1 MKIDN
6 IYKTKK
12 IRRGWIVVNKL
23 TGNHAHF
30 RSSYGCRCILIFIR
44 EGLEPDSSY
53 LKESYRRLTED
64 KKKWKEQYINI
75 QRGIER

>member
-1 MKIDN
+1 MKD
-6 IYKTKK
+6 IYLTKK
-12 IRRGWIVVNKL
+12 IRRGWIVVNRL
-23 TGNHAHF
+23 TGNHSHF
-30 RSSYGCRCILIFIR
+30 RSQYGCYCIKKFIA
-44 EGLEPDSSY
+44 EGIEPTNSY